1 MLVWLIKLSRITS
14 VKCAKLQIFRS
25 KIAHVLTIAI
35 VLSITWAIIFSPIPL
50 VVSVFIG
57 SKLFV
62 YWFHQQILPTAI
74 LGSVTIHGRTSF
86 DWQEENYSIRGVNLL
101 FAWWFIALKD
111 NRGSGYLIWRDGCS
125 NVDYRHLLVV
135 LKNAHRSR

>member
-14 VKCAKLQIFRS
+14 VKCAKLQISRS

-57 SKLFV
+57 SKLFI
-62 YWFHQQILPTAI
+62 YWLHQQILPIA
-74 LGSVTIHGRTSF
+74 LSGFVTVHGRTSF

-111 NRGSGYLIWRDGCS
+111 NRGAGYLIWRDACS
-125 NVDYRHLLVV
+125 NIDYRHLLVV
-135 LKNAHRSR
+135 LKNAHRSG